1 MVNRAICPG
10 TFDPVT
16 CGHIDIIE
24 RTADLFDEIVVAVA
38 VNPEKR
44 GGPLFSVEERV
55 AFVEQAL
62 GHLDGITVRPFA
74 GLLID
79 LASELD
85 AHVIVK
91 GLRAVSDFESEFQ
104 MAQLNHRLATR
115 VETLFMMAIPEY
127 TYLSSSA
134 VKEIAALG
142 GDVRGLVPDAV
153 AEVLGA
159 RLKQAR

>member
-1 MVNRAICPG
+1 MNRAICPG

-24 RTADLFDEIVVAVA
+24 RSAGLFDELVVAVA
-38 VNPEKR
+38 HNPEKR
-44 GGPLFSVEERV
+44 GGPVFSAEERV
-55 AFVEQAL
+55 RFLADAVSHLGNVHVKAF
-62 GHLDGITVRPFA
+62 D
-74 GLLID
+74 GLLIE
-79 LASELD
+79 LAEELD

-104 MAQLNHRLATR
+104 MAQLNHRLDTR
-115 VETLFMMAIPEY
+115 VETMFIMAIPEY

-142 GDVRGLVPDAV
+142 GDVRGLVPDPV
-153 AEVLGA
+153 AKVLA
-159 RLKQAR
+159 KRLEQAR

>member
-1 MVNRAICPG
+1 MNRAICPG

-24 RTADLFDEIVVAVA
+24 RASDLFDEVVVGVA
-38 VNPEKR
+38 LNPEKR
-44 GGPLFSVEERV
+44 GGPLFAPEERE
-55 AFVEQAL
+55 AFLAQATS
-62 GHLDGITVRPFA
+62 HLPNVSIRPFG
-74 GLLID
+74 GLLIEF
-79 LASELD
+79 AEEVG

-104 MAQLNHRLATR
+104 MAQLNHRLDTK
-115 VETLFMMAIPEY
+115 VETMFIMAIPEY

-142 GDVRGLVPDAV
+142 GDVRGLVPDCV
-153 AEVLGA
+153 ADVLA
-159 RLKQAR
+159 KRLEQAR